1 VCLLL
6 PLHTEVTS
14 PRNLSGK
21 LDFSSLSSHAA
32 VLCYY
37 PYSSPSTNLMSFLKH
52 RPHRK
57 DIRTLLSGHRPKPST
72 SSATTDDIPPSA
84 TDAYEH
90 ICNLPRR
97 PTDPTSTSTRPR
109 SSSALR
115 SVLSIST
122 ITTPSVNAAMA
133 GQARITFTQPGVQP
147 PVYVVTSLS
156 NPPWETLELNVT
168 NEKTDSGDLIF
179 ARQFENVDEGSYQYK
194 IRIGDGYWVV
204 DESKDSGR

>member
-1 VCLLL
+1 
-6 PLHTEVTS
+6 
-14 PRNLSGK
+14 
-21 LDFSSLSSHAA
+21 
-32 VLCYY
+32 
-37 PYSSPSTNLMSFLKH
+37 MSFLKH

-90 ICNLPRR
+90 IRNLPRR

-115 SVLSIST
+115 SVLFIST
-122 ITTPSVNAAMA
+122 ITTPSANAAMA
-133 GQARITFTQPGVQP
+133 GQARITFTQPGIQP

-204 DESKDSGR
+204 DESKDSGRRTLFRVTLRFPESID

>member
-1 VCLLL
+1 
-6 PLHTEVTS
+6 
-14 PRNLSGK
+14 
-21 LDFSSLSSHAA
+21 
-32 VLCYY
+32 
-37 PYSSPSTNLMSFLKH
+37 MSFLKH

-57 DIRTLLSGHRPKPST
+57 DIRALLSGHRPVPS
-72 SSATTDDIPPSA
+72 SLATTDDIPHSA

-90 ICNLPRR
+90 IRNLPRR
-97 PTDPTSTSTRPR
+97 PTDPTNTSTRPR

-115 SVLSIST
+115 SILSIST
-122 ITTPSVNAAMA
+122 PTTSPNAAMA

-156 NPPWETLELNVT
+156 NPPWETLELEVA
-168 NEKTDSGDLIF
+168 NEQTESGDLVF

-204 DESKDSGR
+204 DESKDSGRLALCCTLLNLSESIC